1 MIMRA
6 QPYSGVLVRASR
18 RPVLNVMRRTRGL
31 GNGCMSGQD
40 FSALIGPST
49 NCDPHDSA
57 CVMCNT
63 QRGNAVSNLVDSGC
77 VAPGTPVSF
86 SCDTSNTALAA
97 FMNNTP
103 IAVNATVGTG
113 SSAYVATGPA
123 VTNSACPGCSAA
135 ELAYFGLPA
144 YVQATQQQQSNPTA
158 QQTVITQTT
167 PPYKPLP
174 PPPGSSQIV
183 NPTPGSQSTST
194 GSSATSPNS
203 TNSQANGGWFTDSTQ
218 DVITGLP
225 NWALIAMGG
234 GALLLVMEM
243 MRRR

>member
-18 RPVLNVMRRTRGL
+18 RPVLNMMRRRRGL
-31 GNGCMSGQD
+31 GDCMSGQD
-40 FSALIGPST
+40 FAATLGPQQ
-49 NCDPHDSA
+49 NCDPHDSG

-63 QRGNAVSNLVDSGC
+63 QRANAVSNLVDSGC

-103 IAVNATVGTG
+103 VAVNATVGTG

-123 VTNSACPGCSAA
+123 VTQPPVT
-135 ELAYFGLPA
+135 YTP

-158 QQTVITQTT
+158 QQTVINQTT
-167 PPYKPLP
+167 PPYQPLP
-174 PPPGSSQIV
+174 PPPGTSQVV

-203 TNSQANGGWFTDSTQ
+203 TNSQANGGWFTDSTR

-225 NWALIAMGG
+225 NWALVAMGG
-234 GALLLVMEM
+234 GALLLIMEM
-243 MRRR
+243 MRGRR